1 MQTLG
6 NAREHFFRVIKMA
19 KANNVD
25 LSSAF
30 DEGKITLDAYADMIT
45 GCQGCTQV
53 GKCDKLLDK
62 VSTLTEAPEYCV
74 NRDTFQTLQSS

>member
-19 KANNVD
+19 NANNVD

-30 DEGKITLDAYADMIT
+30 DEGRISLDAYADMIT
-45 GCQGCTQV
+45 GCQGCSEV
-53 GKCDKLLDK
+53 GKCDRLLDNET
-62 VSTLTEAPEYCV
+62 TLNEAPEYCV
-74 NRDTFQTLQSS
+74 NRDTFKTLQRG

>member
-19 KANNVD
+19 NANNVD

-30 DEGKITLDAYADMIT
+30 DEGKISLDAYADMIT
-45 GCQGCTQV
+45 GCQGCSQV
-53 GKCDKLLDK
+53 GKCDRLLDNEA
-62 VSTLTEAPEYCV
+62 TLNEAPEYCV
-74 NRDTFQTLQSS
+74 NRDTFKTLQGG